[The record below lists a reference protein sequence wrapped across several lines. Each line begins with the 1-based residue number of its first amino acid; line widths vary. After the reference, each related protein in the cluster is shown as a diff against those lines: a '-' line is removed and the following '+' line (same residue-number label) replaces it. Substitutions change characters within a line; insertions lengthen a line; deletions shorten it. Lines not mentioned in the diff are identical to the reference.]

1 LLGVLAIT
9 VAALTFGIVASRP
22 APPPSDVPPGSDL
35 AAAARAVEA
44 LLNPASGADPIA
56 ELPADFTAVEKVV
69 PGRMH
74 APDGTMRAVH
84 VDGGCSTPWG
94 DENTR
99 WDYSVGCKAH
109 DLGYD
114 LLRYAEKKGHPLPA
128 DLRSR
133 LDDQLSRDMHKQCE
147 LNPQGSAGTCEVVAS
162 VYTAG
167 LVVNSW
173 HQRWGPPR
181 AEPISSWAVGLVVVI
196 FLLASRPPWARPRR
210 QAADLPE
217 AGIPVAGSPDEPAR
231 YMSLLRVLSI
241 AGIVVG
247 ETVLAFT
254 HASGFWL
261 LQLAPLLFFAG
272 GHANVLAWRRS
283 GANYGT
289 YLANRIHALLKP
301 VFAFVVAW
309 ALVPLTLEMLDAP
322 EGTIS
327 SVGQLVLEPLWVLG
341 LFLVT
346 VAACPLMQWLYE
358 RARAVVP
365 VVLLAAST
373 AVDMA
378 GSANAY
384 VLVSGLLL
392 ALGFSQLAFHWQ
404 DGPLRHV
411 PRPILI
417 GTAVAAL
424 VGFALLGYLPLLG
437 VAQVSLACAVR
448 TFDWVPSRT
457 VSFVLSKPMTVYL
470 VYVGAVLLFA
480 GLTSGPG
487 LDWFTRP
494 RTWLAVSMIA
504 AAALVAFLWF
514 ERRPRPVLTLTGR
527 VAGEQAL
534 ACALG
539 VGYATLGVLGFA
551 VTGVTW
557 HIGAPALFGMTL
569 DPLANLIHLM
579 LGGYLLHTVHAGHS
593 DRTWPWLLTA
603 AACVPPIFTT
613 WSPFGAVVHSVTVV
627 VALTVAVRVTTT
639 RLRSR
644 TTIATAG

>member
-1 LLGVLAIT
+1 MFAIT
-9 VAALTFGIVASRP
+9 IAALTFGIVASRP
-22 APPPSDVPPGSDL
+22 APPPADVPPGSDL

-44 LLNPASGADPIA
+44 LLSPASGADPIA

-69 PGRMH
+69 PGRMR

-128 DLRSR
+128 DLRRR

-147 LNPQGSAGTCEVVAS
+147 LNPQDSAGTCDVVAS
-162 VYTAG
+162 VYTVG

-181 AEPISSWAVGLVVVI
+181 AEPIPSWAVGLVVVM
-196 FLLASRPPWARPRR
+196 FLLAARPPWGRR
-210 QAADLPE
+210 RRDTSEVPADGPAE
-217 AGIPVAGSPDEPAR
+217 EPAG
-231 YMSLLRVLSI
+231 YMSMLRVLSM
-241 AGIVVG
+241 AGIVIG

-272 GHANVLAWRRS
+272 GHANVLAWRSS
-283 GANYGT
+283 GADYWM
-289 YLANRIHALLKP
+289 YLANRFHALLKP
-301 VFAFVVAW
+301 VFAFVLAW

-322 EGTIS
+322 EGTIT
-327 SVGQLVLEPLWVLG
+327 SVGQLVLEPLWILG

-346 VAACPLMQWLYE
+346 VAACPLMQWLYQ
-358 RARAVVP
+358 RAGVIVP

-373 AVDMA
+373 AVDIA
-378 GSANAY
+378 GTTDAY
-384 VLVSGLLL
+384 VLVGGILL
-392 ALGFSQLAFHWQ
+392 ALGFGQLAFHWE
-404 DGPLRHV
+404 DGPLRQV
-411 PRPILI
+411 PRPMLI
-417 GTAVAAL
+417 ATAVAAL
-424 VGFALLGYLPLLG
+424 VGFVLLGYLPLLG

-448 TFDWVPSRT
+448 TFSWVPPRT
-457 VSFVLSKPMTVYL
+457 ISFVLAKPMTVYL
-470 VYVGAVLLFA
+470 VYVGVVLMLV

-487 LDWFTRP
+487 VDWFIRS
-494 RTWLAVSMIA
+494 RTWLAVLMIG
-504 AAALVAFLWF
+504 AAALVAFVWF
-514 ERRPRPVLTLTGR
+514 ERRPRPVLTLSGP
-527 VAGEQAL
+527 VAGAQSL

-557 HIGAPALFGMTL
+557 HVGAPALFGMAL

-593 DRTWPWLLTA
+593 GRTWPWLLTG

-613 WSPFGAVVHSVTVV
+613 WSPFGAVVHSVTIV
-627 VALTVAVRVTTT
+627 VALTVAVRVTTM

-644 TTIATAG
+644 TTIAAAS

>member
-1 LLGVLAIT
+1 LLGVFAIT

-22 APPPSDVPPGSDL
+22 APPPPEVPPGSDV

-56 ELPADFTAVEKVV
+56 ELPADFSAVEKVI
-69 PGRMH
+69 PGRMR

-114 LLRYAEKKGHPLPA
+114 LLRYGEKKGHPLPA
-128 DLRSR
+128 DLRRR

-147 LNPQGSAGTCEVVAS
+147 LNPQGSAGTCDVVAS
-162 VYTAG
+162 VYTVG

-196 FLLASRPPWARPRR
+196 FLLAARPPWVRR
-210 QAADLPE
+210 RTTEVRED
-217 AGIPVAGSPDEPAR
+217 GSPEEPAG
-231 YMSLLRVLSI
+231 YMSMLRVLSM

-254 HASGFWL
+254 HGSGFWL

-272 GHANVLAWRRS
+272 GHANVLAWRSS
-283 GANYGT
+283 GADYGM

-301 VFAFVVAW
+301 VFAFVLAW

-322 EGTIS
+322 DGTIT

-341 LFLVT
+341 LFLIT
-346 VAACPLMQWLYE
+346 VAACPLMQWLYQ
-358 RARAVVP
+358 RASAVVP

-373 AVDMA
+373 AVHLI
-378 GSANAY
+378 GSTDAY

-392 ALGFSQLAFHWQ
+392 ALGFSQLAFHWE
-404 DGPLRHV
+404 DGPLRQV
-411 PRPILI
+411 PRPVLI
-417 GTAVAAL
+417 TTAVVAL
-424 VGFALLGYLPLLG
+424 IGFALLGYLPLLG

-448 TFDWVPSRT
+448 NFSWVPSRT
-457 VSFVLSKPMTVYL
+457 IAFLRSRPMTVYL
-470 VYVGAVLLFA
+470 VYVGVVLLFV
-480 GLTSGPG
+480 GLTSEPG
-487 LDWFTRP
+487 LDWFTRS
-494 RTWLAVSMIA
+494 RTWLAVAMIA
-504 AAALVAFLWF
+504 TATLVAFLWF
-514 ERRPRPVLTLTGR
+514 ERRPRPVLTLSGPI
-527 VAGEQAL
+527 AGAQSL
-534 ACALG
+534 GCALG

-557 HIGAPALFGMTL
+557 HVGAPALFGMAL

-593 DRTWPWLLTA
+593 DRTWPWLLTG

-613 WSPFGAVVHSVTVV
+613 WSPFGAVVHSVTIV

-639 RLRSR
+639 RLRSK
-644 TTIATAG
+644 TTIAAAS